1 MLEVAERPS
10 RMGSF
15 LVVKTKTTIDQDGL
29 PKNFL
34 NRFGEHVTG
43 FFSGLDRVRFRA
55 TLRPLFCPN
64 GPEVYLNYSK
74 VLIKNFK
81 GLAQSISDRVK
92 QLAYDRFREAGRPNI
107 YLPSSETSKEALV
120 QELVAKEQIKEGP
133 IVLLSCVEPCLSFRV
148 RGDRQAKTLHLVME
162 SARCTHLYH
171 YYQHAEIGLMHIRVQ
186 SWFPFSVDVC
196 MNGRQWLAR
205 QMDRAGISYR
215 QRDNC
220 FIWIEDCAAA
230 QKLLEEQLRS
240 NWPALMN
247 SFLELAHPLHGE
259 ITAPMAGL
267 SYYWSASQSEYA
279 TDVLFDSAKELEKLY
294 PKFLR
299 HAISSFQSPD
309 VLRFLGRKVPES
321 SGKANARFEGQVSSG
336 LKERPEGVRI
346 RHTLNGNSLK
356 MYDKEG
362 SVLRV
367 ETTIVR
373 PREFRIY
380 RAREGQPE
388 GQKRWRI
395 LRKGI
400 CDMYRRGQVCRA
412 ANKRYLEALASVTGS
427 SSLLQEAAEVCC
439 PIIRNGKRYRGLNAL
454 AQNDHALLLAVSRG
468 EFALSGIRNADLRA
482 LLYPPKPTTTDKLQI
497 RRRSAAI
504 TRQFALLRAHGLLKK
519 LPHTHRY
526 QLSPKG
532 RRIITAL
539 LAACYA
545 DVEQLTK
552 MAA

>member
-1 MLEVAERPS
+1 M
-10 RMGSF
+10 
-15 LVVKTKTTIDQDGL
+15 KTKETISQDGL

-43 FFSGLDRVRFRA
+43 FLSGLDRVRFRA

-64 GPEVYLNYSK
+64 GPEVYLNYCK

-81 GLAQSISDRVK
+81 GFAQGLSDRVK
-92 QLAYDRFREAGRPNI
+92 KLAYESFERAGRANI
-107 YLPSSETSKEALV
+107 YLPSSELNKEALIR
-120 QELVAKEQIKEGP
+120 ELVAKDQIKEGP
-133 IVLLSCVEPCLSFRV
+133 IALLSCVEPCLSFRV
-148 RGDRQAKTLHLVME
+148 RGDRQTKTLRLVME

-171 YYQHAEIGLMHIRVQ
+171 YYQHPQIGLMHIRVQ

-196 MNGRQWLAR
+196 LNGRQWLGR
-205 QMDRAGISYR
+205 QMDQAGIGYR

-220 FIWIEDCAAA
+220 FTWIEDCAAA
-230 QKLLEEQLRS
+230 QKLLDEQLRS
-240 NWPALMN
+240 NWAALMN
-247 SFLELAHPLHGE
+247 SFLEMAHPLHGE

-267 SYYWSASQSEYA
+267 NYYWSASQSEYA
-279 TDVLFDSAKELEKLY
+279 TDVLFESAKELEKLY

-321 SGKANARFEGQVSSG
+321 SGKARANFAGQVSSG

-346 RHTLNGNSLK
+346 RHTVNGNSLK

-380 RAREGQPE
+380 RPREGQPK
-388 GQKRWRI
+388 GQKGWRI
-395 LRKGI
+395 LRKGV
-400 CDMYRRGQVCRA
+400 CDMYQRGRVCRA
-412 ANKRYLEALASVTGS
+412 ANNRYLEALASVTGS

-439 PIIRNGKRYRGLNAL
+439 PITRNGKRYRALNAL
-454 AQNDHALLLAVSRG
+454 AQKDHALLRALSRG
-468 EFALSGIRNADLRA
+468 EFALTGIRNADLRA
-482 LLYPPKPTTTDKLQI
+482 LLYPPAKATRTAKEQT
-497 RRRSAAI
+497 RRNSAAV
-504 TRQFALLRAHGLLKK
+504 TRQFGLVRAHGLLRK
-519 LPHTHRY
+519 LPRTHRY
-526 QLSPKG
+526 QLTSKG

-539 LAACYA
+539 LAACHA
-545 DVEQLTK
+545 DVELLTK
-552 MAA
+552 IAA

>member
-1 MLEVAERPS
+1 
-10 RMGSF
+10 
-15 LVVKTKTTIDQDGL
+15 VKTKTALSPDGL

-43 FFSGLDRVRFRA
+43 FLNGLDRVRFRA
-55 TLRPLFCPN
+55 TLRPLFCPT
-64 GPEVYLNYSK
+64 GPEVYLNYCK

-81 GLAQSISDRVK
+81 GFAQGLSDQVK
-92 QLAYDRFREAGRPNI
+92 KLAYDRFEQAGRPNI
-107 YLPSSETSKEALV
+107 YLPTAALNKEALV

-133 IVLLSCVEPCLSFRV
+133 IALLSCVEPCLSFRV
-148 RGDRQAKTLHLVME
+148 RRDHQTKMVHLVME
-162 SARCTHLYH
+162 SAKCTHLYH
-171 YYQHAEIGLMHIRVQ
+171 YYQHPEIGLMHVRVQ
-186 SWFPFSVDVC
+186 TWFPFSVDVC
-196 MNGRQWLAR
+196 LNGRQWLAR
-205 QMDRAGISYR
+205 QMDRAGIDYQ

-220 FIWIEDCAAA
+220 FIQIEDCAAA
-230 QKLLEEQLRS
+230 QQLLDEQLGS

-247 SFLELAHPLHGE
+247 SFLELAHPLHRQ

-279 TDVLFDSAKELEKLY
+279 TDVLFEQAAELQKLY
-294 PKFLR
+294 PKFIR
-299 HAISSFQSPD
+299 HAISTFQSPD
-309 VLRFLGRKVPES
+309 VLRFLGRKVPQS
-321 SGKANARFEGQVSSG
+321 SGKAHAGFAGQVSSR
-336 LKERPEGVRI
+336 LQARPEGVRI

-373 PREFRIY
+373 PREFRVF
-380 RAREGQPE
+380 RAKEAEPE

-395 LRKGI
+395 LRKGV

-412 ANKRYLEALASVTGS
+412 ANHRYLEALASVTGS
-427 SSLLQEAAEVCC
+427 ACLLQEAAEVCR
-439 PIIRNGKRYRGLNAL
+439 PITRHGKRYRGLNAL
-454 AQNDHALLLAVSRG
+454 GQKDHALLLALSRG
-468 EFALSGIRNADLRA
+468 EFALAGLRNADLRA
-482 LLYPPKPTTTDKLQI
+482 LLYPAKAAKTHQLQL

-504 TRQFALLRAHGLLKK
+504 TRQFALLRAHGLLRK
-519 LPHTHRY
+519 LPNTHRY
-526 QLSPKG
+526 QLTSKG

-539 LAACYA
+539 LSACYA

>member
-1 MLEVAERPS
+1 M
-10 RMGSF
+10 
-15 LVVKTKTTIDQDGL
+15 KTKAAISQDGL

-43 FFSGLDRVRFRA
+43 FLNGLDRVRFRA

-64 GPEVYLNYSK
+64 GPEVYLNYCK

-81 GLAQSISDRVK
+81 GFAQGLSDRVK
-92 QLAYDRFREAGRPNI
+92 KLAYDRFQQAGRPNI
-107 YLPSSETSKEALV
+107 YLPSSELDKEALI
-120 QELVAKEQIKEGP
+120 QDFIAKEQIKQGP
-133 IVLLSCVEPCLSFRV
+133 IALLSCVEPCLSFRV
-148 RGDRQAKTLHLVME
+148 RGDRQAKTLRLVME
-162 SARCTHLYH
+162 SAKCTHLYH
-171 YYQHAEIGLMHIRVQ
+171 YYQHPEIGLMHIRVQ
-186 SWFPFSVDVC
+186 TWFPFSVDVC
-196 MNGRQWLAR
+196 LNGRQWLAR
-205 QMDRAGISYR
+205 QMDRAGVDYQ

-220 FIWIEDCAAA
+220 FTWIKDCAAA
-230 QKLLEEQLRS
+230 QKLLDEQLCS
-240 NWPALMN
+240 NWPLLMN
-247 SFLELAHPLHGE
+247 SFLEIAHPLHGE

-279 TDVLFDSAKELEKLY
+279 TDVLFDQAEELQKLY
-294 PKFLR
+294 PKFIR
-299 HAISSFQSPD
+299 HAISTFQSPD
-309 VLRFLGRKVPES
+309 VLRFLGRKVPAR
-321 SGKANARFEGQVSSG
+321 SGKAHASFEGQVSSR
-336 LKERPEGVRI
+336 LQQRPEGVRI

-380 RAREGQPE
+380 RAKEGEPK

-395 LRKGI
+395 LRKGV

-412 ANKRYLEALASVTGS
+412 ANQRYLEALASITAS
-427 SSLLQEAAEVCC
+427 SSLLQEAAEVCH
-439 PIIRNGKRYRGLNAL
+439 PVTRNGKRYRGLNAL
-454 AQNDHALLLAVSRG
+454 AQKDHHLLLALSRG
-468 EFALSGIRNADLRA
+468 EFALTGIRNADLRA
-482 LLYPPKPTTTDKLQI
+482 LLYPAQATKAHKLEI
-497 RRRSAAI
+497 RRRSAAT
-504 TRQFALLRAHGLLKK
+504 TRQFALLRAHGLLRK
-519 LPHTHRY
+519 LPRTHRY
-526 QLSPKG
+526 QLTSKG

-552 MAA
+552 IAA